1 MLTDADIKKA
11 IQKGWQQADTIISLR
26 NKALKKRAAAIAKV
40 KKLSVQVDSS
50 APAAAGNIDKGG
62 ILGPPG
68 HSTLIAEGDSWFDYP
83 GHDILKILEDLYGYE
98 VESVA
103 HMGDRVEEMAYTAGQ
118 FDNLM
123 RLIEKVLR
131 NGKVPKAILLSGGGN
146 DIAGEEFGMLLNH
159 ISSPIAGL
167 NHSIVSGV
175 IEERAKLAYLTIIG
189 RITAVCES
197 RIGKKLPIL
206 IHGYDYPVPDGRGFM
221 GGWWFLPGPWLEP
234 GFREKGFSKLKDT
247 IILTKELIDC
257 FNAMLQSV
265 AAIPEFGHVHYV
277 NLRGTLSSSTVK
289 DIYEKDWAN
298 ELHPSEVGFK
308 KVTSKFADKLANL
321 P

>member
-11 IQKGWQQADTIISLR
+11 IEKGRQQADAVISLR
-26 NKALKKRAAAIAKV
+26 NKALKRRATAIAKV
-40 KKLSVQVDSS
+40 KKSRIQADSFTVVE
-50 APAAAGNIDKGG
+50 GVDKGG

-83 GHDILKILEDLYGYE
+83 GHDILRILEDIYGYE

-103 HMGDRVEEMAYTAGQ
+103 HMGDRIEEMAYTAGQ
-118 FDNLM
+118 FDNLT

-131 NGKVPKAILLSGGGN
+131 NGKIPKAILLSGGGN

-189 RITAVCES
+189 RVTAVCER
-197 RIGKKLPIL
+197 RIGKQLPIL

-247 IILTKELIDC
+247 IVLTKELIDC
-257 FNAMLQSV
+257 FNAMLKSV
-265 AAIPEFGHVHYV
+265 AAHPDFGHVHYV
-277 NLRGTLSSSTVK
+277 NLRGTLTFSTNK
-289 DIYEKDWAN
+289 HEYEKDWAN
-298 ELHPSEVGFK
+298 ELHPSEEGFK
-308 KVTSKFADKLANL
+308 KVTSKFADKLAKL